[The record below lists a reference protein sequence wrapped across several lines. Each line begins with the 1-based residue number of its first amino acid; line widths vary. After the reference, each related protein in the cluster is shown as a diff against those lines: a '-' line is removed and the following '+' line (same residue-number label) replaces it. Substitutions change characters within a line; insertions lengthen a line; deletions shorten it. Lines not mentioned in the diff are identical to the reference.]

1 MSSDVSVCVKGNEV
15 LGYFPPEKAS
25 ANSVKPYI
33 GSSCASESQSIGNQ
47 EKILRGNI
55 QTASNLAGGEE
66 GEGERQEGKIER
78 EWMKQE
84 EEETQVDGGVHTS
97 LILAKEVDED
107 FELSVSKDT
116 EVIYRAYEKYA
127 EEALSSVKLSDVSD
141 KFFVEY
147 GGPKILTDG

>member
-1 MSSDVSVCVKGNEV
+1 
-15 LGYFPPEKAS
+15 
-25 ANSVKPYI
+25 
-33 GSSCASESQSIGNQ
+33 
-47 EKILRGNI
+47 
-55 QTASNLAGGEE
+55 
-66 GEGERQEGKIER
+66 
-78 EWMKQE
+78 MKQE

-141 KFFVEY
+141 NFFVEY
-147 GGPKILTDG
+147 GGPKILADG